1 MDAAR
6 EADLGLPEFANNP
19 FNAETAP
26 VGDAGLE
33 TVVCERAECEEMD
46 EASLGFE
53 SVGEKGTGLMVS
65 LDLEVELGAAA
76 AEVTSPWARIES
88 ITSMSPRGSLF
99 PSVCAGIKPAR
110 TVLSK
115 LHSLIKAER

>member
-19 FNAETAP
+19 FNAETAL

-33 TVVCERAECEEMD
+33 TVVCERAEREEMD
-46 EASLGFE
+46 EASLGLE
-53 SVGEKGTGLMVS
+53 SVAEKGRGLIVS
-65 LDLEVELGAAA
+65 LDLEVELGTAG

-110 TVLSK
+110 TVL
-115 LHSLIKAER
+115 